1 MADKHPGYMTTF
13 KERLSYWTYFIGQN
27 IYYNITA
34 AFISTYLAMQGV
46 NLAKV
51 AIVLLIVKIWDAVND
66 PIFGF
71 IFDKV
76 KFKNGQKSLPWLRIS
91 TALIPIVTIILFSI
105 PSALGETGKLVWFGV
120 AYVLW
125 DTVYTLTDIPAYA
138 MLNTMTDNLPE
149 RNTLLSVNRVFSG
162 AGVLIYGVVLPILIS
177 ENVGMSASLAIATLS
192 IFSALTMVPLSLN
205 CKERNYKPE
214 EEDENF
220 SPRQMFSYLGKNK
233 YLLPYS
239 GGYCA
244 TDALKTSA
252 AVTLFVS
259 FYLFGN
265 SLYSIVLNLLNMVPG
280 VFAAMLMPTILKKLD
295 KFKTLFWCNIVNIIL
310 GLVIFFVG
318 YENRALFLTLTCV
331 RTIPMSIVGI
341 LAFMFTPDCAEY
353 GQYKS
358 GISAKGITFAIQ
370 TFSVKITAA
379 VSSSLALALLGCFHW
394 ISVEA
399 ESFEMLKALNIQQS
413 AGALE
418 GLWIVYAL
426 VPVIGMIIS
435 TFFYLGYK
443 LNDKDVQI
451 MARCNAG
458 EITREEAQLLTRFNC
473 GTGKYYPVYLV
484 ILERLDSHCHR
495 KISLSRS
502 RRTNAHYNGV
512 LGYSINIFL
521 LSHRFRLN
529 RFPHDR
535 MTDYITI

>member
-1 MADKHPGYMTTF
+1 MSKAKPQYMTTF
-13 KERLSYWTYFIGQN
+13 KERVSYWTYFVGQN

-34 AFISTYLAMQGV
+34 AFISTYLAMQGI

-76 KFKNGQKSLPWLRIS
+76 KFKNGLKSLPWLRIA
-91 TALIPIVTIILFSI
+91 TGLIPVVTIFLFAI
-105 PSALGETGKLVWFGV
+105 PSGMSELGKLIWFGV
-120 AYVLW
+120 AYVAW
-125 DTVYTLTDIPAYA
+125 DTVYTLTDVPAYA
-138 MLNTMTDNLPE
+138 MLNTMTDNLAE

-162 AGVLIYGVVLPILIS
+162 AGVLIYGVVLPLLIS
-177 ENVGMSASLAIATLS
+177 ESVGMSATMAIAVMAV
-192 IFSALTMVPLSLN
+192 FSAITMVPLCVN

-214 EEDENF
+214 DEDESF
-220 SPRQMFSYLGKNK
+220 SMKQMFQYLGKNK
-233 YLLPYS
+233 YLLTYY
-239 GGYCA
+239 GGYMA

-252 AVTLFVS
+252 AVLLFVS

-265 SLYSIVLNLLNMVPG
+265 SLYSILLNILNMVPG
-280 VFAAMLMPTILKKLD
+280 VFAAMAMPALLKRFD

-310 GLVIFFVG
+310 GLVIYFAGYKNEVFFLVM
-318 YENRALFLTLTCV
+318 TCI

-370 TFSVKITAA
+370 TFSVKITGA
-379 VSSSLALALLGCFHW
+379 VSSALALFLLGCFSW

-399 ESFEMLKALNIQQS
+399 ESFEELAALNIQQS
-413 AGALE
+413 AGALN

-451 MARCNAG
+451 MAKCNAG
-458 EITREEAQLLTRFNC
+458 EITREEAEKL
-473 GTGKYYPVYLV
+473 
-484 ILERLDSHCHR
+484 
-495 KISLSRS
+495 LSRK
-502 RRTNAHYNGV
+502 Y
-512 LGYSINIFL
+512 
-521 LSHRFRLN
+521 
-529 RFPHDR
+529 
-535 MTDYITI
+535 